1 MHPVG
6 MQPAQVEIKF
16 QTHYLSATCAC
27 LSTFHLHNL
36 VLCLLQAWVLVESSL
51 YAVPLKVPRA
61 FYVNSTL
68 PPDDS
73 TAAALG
79 PRVSRTLPYGAEAH
93 NIYQARAFVAGCR
106 LCAEQIRHA

>member
-1 MHPVG
+1 MQPVG
-6 MQPAQVEIKF
+6 MQHA
-16 QTHYLSATCAC
+16 LSAVWPC
-27 LSTFHLHNL
+27 LFHIPFITM

-51 YAVPLKVPRA
+51 YAVPLKVPRK

-68 PPDDS
+68 PPDDP

-93 NIYQARAFVAGCR
+93 IIYQARLICR
-106 LCAEQIRHA
+106 LV